1 MDRDLRKEIEAAD
14 AALKVARAE
23 LAAARELA
31 KDVPG
36 ERAAKIAELRAQLAA
51 HLAAIEALSAHFEA
65 LRTERS
71 SLQSQIDLGRSIVE
85 RNRAHVPYTPREDL
99 RTTTLEDVVRP
110 TGWRKGQPW
119 YSRLLWW
126 IFNAQEW

>member
-51 HLAAIEALSAHFEA
+51 HLAAIEALH
-65 LRTERS
+65 TERS